1 MLKTIKSSKSQYSQ
15 IDVVE
20 EYPFRHLFFDL
31 NSVNNHGI
39 CREQSAIRLDN
50 LRFNVYDYSLLSMYV
65 FRFVPHPNNILCIG
79 CGAGV
84 VPREINYYYPHV
96 QIDVLEIDPE
106 VVSIA
111 KEYFYYE
118 DGQNIATI
126 IGDAFQTIDSVKTN
140 YDIIVLDAM
149 FSNYVPMHLMSKEFL
164 NKVKNKN
171 ALLAINVANIHYS
184 YNNYIATLYH
194 VFGDHLYFVKGQR
207 NLSMTLV
214 FVFDKEPAHP
224 LLLPSEYY
232 PDYKIEK
239 FIINEEILSSK
250 IFSLSV

>member
-39 CREQSAIRLDN
+39 CREQSAIQLDD

-65 FRFVPHPNNILCIG
+65 FKFVSRPNNVLCIG

-111 KEYFYYE
+111 KDYFYYE
-118 DGQNIATI
+118 ADAI
-126 IGDAFQTIDSVKTN
+126 IGDAFQTIDNTKRM

-164 NKVKNKN
+164 NKLKGKDAV
-171 ALLAINVANIHYS
+171 LAINVAINHPSYYS
-184 YNNYIATLYH
+184 YISTLYH
-194 VFGDHLYFVKGQR
+194 VFGDSLYFINGPR
-207 NLSMTLV
+207 NSSMNLV
-214 FVFDKEPAHP
+214 FVSNGPPSYP
-224 LLLPSEYY
+224 LLLPSKYY
-232 PDYKIEK
+232 PDYEIKK
-239 FIINEEILSSK
+239 FIITEEILSAK